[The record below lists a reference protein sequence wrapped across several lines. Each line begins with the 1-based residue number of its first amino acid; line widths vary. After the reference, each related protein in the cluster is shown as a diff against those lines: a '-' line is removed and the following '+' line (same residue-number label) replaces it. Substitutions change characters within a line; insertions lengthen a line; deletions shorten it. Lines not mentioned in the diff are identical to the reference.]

1 MNLNGDPNYDDR
13 ATGRRTYRETS
24 FSASSRDWR
33 CHDCGKLLGK
43 CNGQQMHIR
52 RKSVEF
58 MASFPITAKCPG
70 CGALNSK
77 NKA

>member
-1 MNLNGDPNYDDR
+1 MNLNENSGYSHPDKGSCHQRD
-13 ATGRRTYRETS
+13 TS
-24 FSASSRDWR
+24 PSVLTRDWR

-52 RKSVEF
+52 RKPAEF

-70 CGALNSK
+70 CGALNAK
-77 NKA
+77 NEA

>member
-1 MNLNGDPNYDDR
+1 MNLNDNSVY
-13 ATGRRTYRETS
+13 GRPDKGN
-24 FSASSRDWR
+24 SSDDWR

-52 RKSVEF
+52 RKPAEF

-70 CGALNSK
+70 CGALNAK
-77 NKA
+77 NEA

>member
-1 MNLNGDPNYDDR
+1 MNLNEDSGYGHPDKGGCHQGD
-13 ATGRRTYRETS
+13 TS
-24 FSASSRDWR
+24 PSVFTRDWR

-52 RKSVEF
+52 RKPAEF

-70 CGALNSK
+70 CGALNAK
-77 NKA
+77 NEA